1 MMIIEYDD
9 NDNDDDKYAHTQKYD
24 DNMHLTHLMMMMTH
38 REAELELVAG
48 AASLLQLKWFS

>member
-24 DNMHLTHLMMMMTH
+24 DNMHLTHLMMITH
-38 REAELELVAG
+38 WEAELELVAS
-48 AASLLQLKWFS
+48 AASLLQLK

>member
-24 DNMHLTHLMMMMTH
+24 DNMHLTHCMMMTH
-38 REAELELVAG
+38 WEAELELVAG
-48 AASLLQLKWFS
+48 AASLLQLKSFS